1 MAAIALAPPDRMIVD
16 LLYYRCIC
24 RPSCYCPSHLT
35 ADLDNML
42 WLVVLLSS
50 KLLAEWGVSDTPQ
63 IYPCFDPERFAISRW
78 THFVYCALIFSL
90 SRVDKR

>member
-50 KLLAEWGVSDTPQ
+50 KLMAEWGVSDTPQ
-63 IYPCFDPERFAISRW
+63 IYPCFDPERFCNIKMD
-78 THFVYCALIFSL
+78 TLCLLCAHLFS
-90 SRVDKR
+90 VTC